1 LFCVDFI
8 VEVDYNQ
15 QPRKMMF
22 APSGYEVTTFFGAT
36 NLYKK
41 MMNYNKIFLK
51 LFNVV
56 FI

>member
-1 LFCVDFI
+1 LFHVDFI

-22 APSGYEVTTFFGAT
+22 GPSGCEVTTFFGAT
-36 NLYKK
+36 SLYKK
-41 MMNYNKIFLK
+41 MMNCNKTFLK